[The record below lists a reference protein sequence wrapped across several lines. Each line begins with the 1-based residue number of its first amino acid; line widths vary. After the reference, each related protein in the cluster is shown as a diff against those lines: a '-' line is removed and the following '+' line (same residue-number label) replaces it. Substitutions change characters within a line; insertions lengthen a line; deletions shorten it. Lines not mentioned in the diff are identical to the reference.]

1 MSGRAR
7 TSWQSYSS
15 PAVSAHVP
23 AVGVPATPGEARP
36 GVTPRAAADGRP
48 LGPVEDAESAEA
60 NDESRPLLP
69 GTEWLVRRVHGPLR
83 TMWRHGF
90 RFLFVLDAVGLFGSM
105 VLINLVRFGTDWP
118 TYSPSFYLVG
128 FTAATAI
135 HLVINYFYGLYERE
149 PRLGRRPWL
158 PRAVVAMAIGVG
170 LQLVTFVFLD
180 RYLMPRLN
188 LGIFLFVGAAV
199 LVANRH
205 ISRILAWRRQGPPRV
220 VLVGSFVD
228 AELATRHIEATERE
242 VEVVGHVTDPAELPG
257 ILDEGRGTDV
267 LLLDS
272 FSLDA
277 AFPEPMTALEAHGV
291 GFLQRVGA
299 RDTLLGLQAVREIAG
314 MPFVPLL
321 VHSFPSYKARL
332 KRLFDLTLLLLTVP
346 VTVPVLAVLALYV
359 RVRAGSPVLYHQA
372 RIGKDGE
379 KFRVLKFRTMV
390 VDAETRGP
398 RLSTANDDRI
408 VKGLRWLRETR
419 LDELPQLWNV
429 LRGEMSLVG
438 PRPERPELTADIE
451 RSVSGW
457 VRRHQLPPGLT
468 GLAQIHGRYATNPE
482 YKIGYDLQY
491 LVNWSPV
498 LDLQILARTVWVV
511 LSRRV

>member
-1 MSGRAR
+1 MR
-7 TSWQSYSS
+7 
-15 PAVSAHVP
+15 
-23 AVGVPATPGEARP
+23 
-36 GVTPRAAADGRP
+36 
-48 LGPVEDAESAEA
+48 
-60 NDESRPLLP
+60 
-69 GTEWLVRRVHGPLR
+69 GPLHA
-83 TMWRHGF
+83 MWSHGF

-105 VLINLVRFGTDWP
+105 VVISFVRFGVEWP
-118 TYSPSFYLVG
+118 TYSRSFYLVG
-128 FTAATAI
+128 FTAATGI

-170 LQLVTFVFLD
+170 IQLVTFVFLD

-188 LGIFLFVGAAV
+188 LGIFLFVGAFV
-199 LVANRH
+199 LVFNRH
-205 ISRILAWRRQGPPRV
+205 FSRILARRRQGPPRV
-220 VLVGSFVD
+220 VLVGSNVD

-242 VEVVGHVTDPAELPG
+242 VEVVGHVTDPAELPAV
-257 ILDEGRGTDV
+257 LEAGRGTDV

-277 AFPEPMTALEAHGV
+277 AFPEPMTALEASGV

-332 KRLFDLTLLLLTVP
+332 KRLFDLALLVLTLPLTLL
-346 VTVPVLAVLALYV
+346 VLVLLALYV
-359 RVRAGSPVLYHQA
+359 RILAGGPVLFHQT
-372 RIGKDGE
+372 RIGKEGQP
-379 KFRVLKFRTMV
+379 FVVLKFRTMHA
-390 VDAETRGP
+390 DAEAEGA
-398 RLSTANDDRI
+398 RLASAGDDR
-408 VKGLRWLRETR
+408 VMRGLRWLRETR
-419 LDELPQLWNV
+419 ADELPQLWNV

-457 VRRHQLPPGLT
+457 VRRHQLRPGLT
-468 GLAQIHGRYATNPE
+468 GLAQIHGRYTTNPE

>member
-1 MSGRAR
+1 MQRRASTVDHR
-7 TSWQSYSS
+7 SS
-15 PAVSAHVP
+15 VD
-23 AVGVPATPGEARP
+23 
-36 GVTPRAAADGRP
+36 DG
-48 LGPVEDAESAEA
+48 A
-60 NDESRPLLP
+60 DESRPLLP
-69 GTEWLVRRVHGPLR
+69 GTEWLVRSLHRPLR

-90 RFLFVLDAVGLFGSM
+90 RFLFLLDAVGLFGSM

-118 TYSPSFYLVG
+118 TYSASFYIVG
-128 FTAATAI
+128 FLAATAI

-158 PRAVVAMAIGVG
+158 PRAIVAMAIGVG
-170 LQLVTFVFLD
+170 IQLVTFVFLD

-188 LGIFLFVGAAV
+188 LGVFLFVGAVV
-199 LVANRH
+199 LVVNRH
-205 ISRILAWRRQGPPRV
+205 ISRILARRRQGPPRV

-242 VEVVGHVTDPAELPG
+242 VEVVGHVTDPGRARRRARRGPRHRRSAARLVQPRRRLPG
-257 ILDEGRGTDV
+257 ADDDARSRRRRLPPTGRRPRH
-267 LLLDS
+267 
-272 FSLDA
+272 A
-277 AFPEPMTALEAHGV
+277 ARTAGRAGD
-291 GFLQRVGA
+291 R
-299 RDTLLGLQAVREIAG
+299 RDAVRPA
-314 MPFVPLL
+314 
-321 VHSFPSYKARL
+321 ARAQL
-332 KRLFDLTLLLLTVP
+332 P
-346 VTVPVLAVLALYV
+346 VVQGAPQAAVRPHPA
-359 RVRAGSPVLYHQA
+359 RPHRAAHASRCSPCWRSTSGVRAGSPVLYHQA

-379 KFRVLKFRTMV
+379 QFRVVKFRTMV

-438 PRPERPELTADIE
+438 PRPERPELTVDIE

-498 LDLQILARTVWVV
+498 LDLQILVRTVWVV
-511 LSRRV
+511 LSRRL

>member
-1 MSGRAR
+1 
-7 TSWQSYSS
+7 
-15 PAVSAHVP
+15 
-23 AVGVPATPGEARP
+23 
-36 GVTPRAAADGRP
+36 
-48 LGPVEDAESAEA
+48 
-60 NDESRPLLP
+60 
-69 GTEWLVRRVHGPLR
+69 
-83 TMWRHGF
+83 
-90 RFLFVLDAVGLFGSM
+90 
-105 VLINLVRFGTDWP
+105 
-118 TYSPSFYLVG
+118 
-128 FTAATAI
+128 
-135 HLVINYFYGLYERE
+135 
-149 PRLGRRPWL
+149 
-158 PRAVVAMAIGVG
+158 MAIGVG
-170 LQLVTFVFLD
+170 IQLVTFVFLD

-188 LGIFLFVGAAV
+188 LGVFLFVGAVV
-199 LVANRH
+199 LVVNRH
-205 ISRILAWRRQGPPRV
+205 ISRILAQRRQGPPRV
-220 VLVGSFVD
+220 VLVGSYVD

-242 VEVVGHVTDPAELPG
+242 VEVVGHVTDPAELAAV
-257 ILDEGRGTDV
+257 LDEGRGTDV

-277 AFPEPMTALEAHGV
+277 AFPEPMTALEADGV

-332 KRLFDLTLLLLTVP
+332 KRLFDLTLLVLTAPLTAARPRRSWRCTSESVP
-346 VTVPVLAVLALYV
+346 AARCSTARPASA
-359 RVRAGSPVLYHQA
+359 RTASSSGSSSSA
-372 RIGKDGE
+372 RWWS
-379 KFRVLKFRTMV
+379 T
-390 VDAETRGP
+390 P
-398 RLSTANDDRI
+398 RLGGRASRLPNDDRI
-408 VKGLRWLRETR
+408 VKGLGWLRETR

-438 PRPERPELTADIE
+438 PRPERPELTVDIE

-511 LSRRV
+511 LSPACALRSRVDRSRHHRCRRGPTWPS

>member
-1 MSGRAR
+1 VSTR
-7 TSWQSYSS
+7 
-15 PAVSAHVP
+15 VSA
-23 AVGVPATPGEARP
+23 VGAPATAGDVRPDAAR
-36 GVTPRAAADGRP
+36 RAATDITA
-48 LGPVEDAESAEA
+48 DAEPAP
-60 NDESRPLLP
+60 DVRSRPLLP
-69 GTEWLVRRVHGPLR
+69 GTEWMVRGLHGPLR
-83 TMWRHGF
+83 RMWRHGF
-90 RFLFVLDAVGLFGSM
+90 RFLFVLDAVGLFGAM
-105 VLINLVRFGTDWP
+105 VAISFVRFGVDWP
-118 TYSPSFYLVG
+118 TYSRSFYLIG
-128 FTAATAI
+128 FAAATAI

-158 PRAVVAMAIGVG
+158 PRAVGAMAIGVG
-170 LQLVTFVFLD
+170 IQLVTFVFLD

-188 LGIFLFVGAAV
+188 LGVFVFVGAFV
-199 LVANRH
+199 LVLNRH
-205 ISRILAWRRQGPPRV
+205 LSRILARRRQGPPRV
-220 VLVGSFVD
+220 VLVGSHVD

-242 VEVVGHVTDPAELPG
+242 VVVVGHVTDPAELPTV
-257 ILDEGRGTDV
+257 IEEGQGTDV

-277 AFPEPMTALEAHGV
+277 AFPEPMTALEAGGV

-332 KRLFDLTLLLLTVP
+332 KRLFDLALLVLTSP
-346 VTVPVLAVLALYV
+346 LTVPVLALLALFV
-359 RVRAGSPVLYHQA
+359 RIKAGSPVLYHQT

-379 KFRVLKFRTMV
+379 PFVVVKFRTMRP
-390 VDAETRGP
+390 DAESGGA
-398 RLSTANDDRI
+398 RLATAEDGRI
-408 VKGLRWLRETR
+408 ISGMRWLRDTR
-419 LDELPQLWNV
+419 ADEMPQLWNV

-468 GLAQIHGRYATNPE
+468 GLAQIHGRYTTNPE

-511 LSRRV
+511 LSRRI

>member
-1 MSGRAR
+1 MDPVSPRAV
-7 TSWQSYSS
+7 
-15 PAVSAHVP
+15 A
-23 AVGVPATPGEARP
+23 GEQP
-36 GVTPRAAADGRP
+36 LDAAADTATEP
-48 LGPVEDAESAEA
+48 
-60 NDESRPLLP
+60 NSRPVLP
-69 GTEWLVRRVHGPLR
+69 GTEWLARSLNRPLGA
-83 TMWRHGF
+83 MWRHGF
-90 RFLFVLDAVGLFGSM
+90 RFLFLLDAAGLFGSM
-105 VLINLVRFGTDWP
+105 LLINFVRFGTDWP
-118 TYSPSFYLVG
+118 TYSASFYLVG
-128 FTAATAI
+128 FVAATAI

-158 PRAVVAMAIGVG
+158 PRAIVAMAIGVG
-170 LQLVTFVFLD
+170 IQLVTFVFLD

-188 LGIFLFVGAAV
+188 LGVFLFVGAVV

-205 ISRILAWRRQGPPRV
+205 ISWRLARRRQGPPRV

-228 AELATRHIEATERE
+228 AELASRHIEATERE
-242 VEVVGHVTDPAELPG
+242 VEVVGHVTDPGELTAV
-257 ILDEGRGTDV
+257 LDDGHGTDV

-277 AFPEPMTALEAHGV
+277 AFPEPMTTLEARGV
-291 GFLQRVGA
+291 GFLQRVSA

-321 VHSFPSYKARL
+321 VHSFPSYKAVL
-332 KRLFDLTLLLLTVP
+332 KRLFDLTLLVITAPLSLL
-346 VTVPVLAVLALYV
+346 VLALLALYV
-359 RVRAGSPVLYHQA
+359 RIRAGSPVLYHQA
-372 RIGKDGE
+372 RIGRDGE
-379 KFRVLKFRTMV
+379 QFMVVKFRTMV
-390 VDAETRGP
+390 VDAEKRGP
-398 RLSTANDDRI
+398 RLAAAHDDRI
-408 VKGLRWLRETR
+408 VPGLRWLRSMR

-498 LDLQILARTVWVV
+498 LDLQILVRTVWVV
-511 LSRRV
+511 LSRRL